1 MDLIT
6 ADPGTHFV
14 VFGKPSTAIEARRQ
28 GLQVRDTFLIQSP
41 SRCRLAF
48 LLRKP
53 LDESTVAAQIV
64 KTGTGA
70 MNIDGCRVASRAVD
84 GRWPTN
90 LLFVH
95 GPACRRQNQTM
106 NAWFCDGSCPVAELD
121 AQSGILKSGRF
132 SPVVRSNRGGWSGKT
147 PPVSTYSTEG
157 DSGGASRFY
166 PQFANDPEL
175 IEWLTKLVAPHG
187 IVITDNP

>member
-1 MDLIT
+1 M
-6 ADPGTHFV
+6 
-14 VFGKPSTAIEARRQ
+14 
-28 GLQVRDTFLIQSP
+28 
-41 SRCRLAF
+41 AF
-48 LLRKP
+48 LFRKP

-70 MNIDGCRVASRAVD
+70 MNIDGCRVSTGSVDDYGRSAANAKGTKNGHPGFEGKSFAIGERAGAYAHD
-84 GRWPTN
+84 AGRWPTN

-95 GPACRRQNQTM
+95 GSACRRQNLTM

-147 PPVSTYSTEG
+147 PAVSTYSTEG
-157 DSGGASRFY
+157 DSGGASRFF
-166 PQFANDPEL
+166 PQFANDTEL
-175 IEWLTKLVAPHG
+175 IEWLAKLVAPHG
-187 IVITDNP
+187 IVITDSL